1 MSDSETIA
9 SGDRPR
15 VSVVISTYNR
25 SEALRAT
32 LERLDRQDVAP
43 GEYEVIVVDDG
54 STDETTAMLTR
65 LQVSYPLR
73 AERLPRNRGVSA
85 ARNAGIRLARGRWLI
100 LLSDDVLVGPDSI
113 RLHAETLA
121 NNPGTWVGG
130 AFEQLPGLRSTPFGR
145 YLDGLEREFDAA
157 RRGAPLADGLVALLA
172 PSARCLSLPR
182 SDLDRIGL
190 FDEQFRVTCEDQDLT
205 QRATAIGVRF
215 VLNPAIACVHND
227 ASAEVSRYCRFQR
240 NGAADTVRLVR
251 KYPALHGDAELVG
264 VNGPVARPDPPR
276 LLAAK
281 LIKRVGSANAA
292 LPAGTALVRVLEA
305 AGASDRVLFWTY
317 RKLIGLYTFR
327 GWREGL
333 KRS

>member
-1 MSDSETIA
+1 MSEPEITPN
-9 SGDRPR
+9 GDRPL

-32 LERLDRQDVAP
+32 LERLDRQNVTPD
-43 GEYEVIVVDDG
+43 EYEVIVVDDG
-54 STDETTAMLTR
+54 STDDTAAMLTR
-65 LQVSYPLR
+65 LQVAYPLR
-73 AERLPRNRGVSA
+73 AERLPRNGGVSA

-100 LLSDDVLVGPDSI
+100 LLSDDVLVGPNSI

-121 NNPGTWVGG
+121 ANSGTWVGG
-130 AFEQLPGLRSTPFGR
+130 TFEQLPGLRSTPFGR
-145 YLDGLEREFDAA
+145 YLDRLEREFDAA
-157 RRGAPLADGLVALLA
+157 RRGAPLADGLVTLLA

-190 FDEQFRVTCEDQDLT
+190 FDEQFRVTCEDQDLC

-251 KYPALHGDAELVG
+251 KYPELHGDAELVA
-264 VNGPVARPDPPR
+264 VNGPAVRTDPPR

-281 LIKRVGSANAA
+281 LIKRLGSANAP
-292 LPAGTALVRVLEA
+292 LHAGTSLVRVLEA
-305 AGASDRVLFWTY
+305 AGTSDRVLFWTY

-333 KRS
+333 RES

>member
-1 MSDSETIA
+1 MSESRTI
-9 SGDRPR
+9 SNRDLPR

-32 LERLDRQDVAP
+32 LERLDRQDIAR

-54 STDETTAMLTR
+54 STDDTTAMLTL

-73 AERLPRNRGVSA
+73 AERLPRNGGVSA
-85 ARNAGIRLARGRWLI
+85 GRNAGIRLAQGCWLI
-100 LLSDDVLVGPDSI
+100 LLSDDMLVTPEFV
-113 RLHAETLA
+113 RLHVATQTA
-121 NNPGTWVGG
+121 HPGTWVGG
-130 AFEQLPGLRSTPFGR
+130 AFEQLPELRSTPFGR
-145 YLDGLEREFDAA
+145 YLDRLEREFDAA
-157 RRGAPLADGLVALLA
+157 RRGAPLADGLVELLA

-182 SDLDRIGL
+182 ADLDRTGL
-190 FDEQFRVTCEDQDLT
+190 FDEQFRVTCEDQDLC

-251 KYPALHGDAELVG
+251 KYPQLHGDAELVA
-264 VNGPVARPDPPR
+264 VNGPAVRTDPPR

-281 LIKRVGSANAA
+281 LIKRLGSTDTGLRAA
-292 LPAGTALVRVLEA
+292 TAAVKALERSR
-305 AGASDRVLFWTY
+305 GSDRSLHWCY
-317 RKLIGLYTFR
+317 RKLIALYMFR
-327 GWREGL
+327 GWRDGL
-333 KRS
+333 QQL